1 MDQQQDNA
9 FNNYKFCEICR
20 RPLPETY
27 EDSLCPDCQK
37 EELFRKVKEYIREN
51 DVTEYDVAYEF
62 NISLHQ
68 VKQWIREG
76 RIEYKDKRLNAA
88 SNTNL
93 QCSICGAPITFGT
106 VCPKCMKQKMAPSAP
121 SEDSD
126 KKPSSRI
133 RFDY

>member
-1 MDQQQDNA
+1 MVQQPDDA

-20 RPLPETY
+20 RPLPQTY
-27 EDSLCPDCQK
+27 TDDLCPDCQK

-93 QCSICGAPITFGT
+93 KCGICGAPITFGT
-106 VCPKCMKQKMAPSAP
+106 VCPKCLKQKTASPAA
-121 SEDSD
+121 SD
-126 KKPSSRI
+126 NSTQKSSTRI